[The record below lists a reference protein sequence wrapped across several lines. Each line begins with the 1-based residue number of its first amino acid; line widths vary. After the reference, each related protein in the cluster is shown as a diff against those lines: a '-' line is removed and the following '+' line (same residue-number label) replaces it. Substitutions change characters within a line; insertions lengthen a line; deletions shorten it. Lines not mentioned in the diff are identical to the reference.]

1 MSECQHE
8 KLIPMGNEPDW
19 NLINWDEK
27 PEIGNEHLKVNM
39 CKKCHLLY
47 WENKI

>member
-1 MSECQHE
+1 MTDCKHE
-8 KLIPMGNEPDW
+8 KLIPEGANENY
-19 NLINWDEK
+19 NLMNWYDDGKESD
-27 PEIGNEHLKVNM
+27 LKVNM